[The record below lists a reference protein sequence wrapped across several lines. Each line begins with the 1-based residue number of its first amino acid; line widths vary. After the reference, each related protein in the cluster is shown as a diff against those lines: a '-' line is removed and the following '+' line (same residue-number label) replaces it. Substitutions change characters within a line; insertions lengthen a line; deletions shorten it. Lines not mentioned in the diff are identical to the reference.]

1 MSSMEQQ
8 QEYDVRVRVHD
19 LYLIILWDTSYF
31 APRPEDKRI
40 CGRRVAE
47 NLFSLEAFASNPKP
61 EFRIAQALAEKL
73 RPELAKQIKEV
84 EEQLKASLVAVN
96 QELNDP
102 LIKAV
107 DIVLPESTAYELKI
121 EKGRGTPLV
130 NSFIRLFVLADQIT
144 ATLKELH
151 YRGAITK
158 SEYKKREDQYAKP
171 LRKAMHELNLIVK
184 RYHQQRKSL
193 TQS

>member
-1 MSSMEQQ
+1 MSSMEKQPD
-8 QEYDVRVRVHD
+8 YDVKIKVHD

-61 EFRIAQALAEKL
+61 EHRIAQALAEKL
-73 RPELAKQIKEV
+73 RPELAKQIKDV
-84 EEQLKASLVAVN
+84 EEKLKASLIEVN
-96 QELNDP
+96 QELADP

-107 DIVLPESTAYELKI
+107 EVSLPEGNTYELTI
-121 EKGRGTPLV
+121 DKGRGTPLV

-144 ATLKELH
+144 ASLKELH
-151 YRGAITK
+151 YRGALTK

-184 RYHQQRKSL
+184 RYHQQRKAILSK
-193 TQS
+193 